1 MPKPSLGVR
10 WIDAQHM
17 GTQRRHQDL
26 KAWSVPSDLRRQ
38 VKPRSARGRTA
49 VVEGGLPQ
57 PNVVSGN
64 ARAAS
69 LVELLRHPFI
79 HSMLIHAFLKSSLPP
94 RNHAVPRGFCATVL
108 CDAMETDWLAGV
120 VRLELRNPSGPKSV

>member
-1 MPKPSLGVR
+1 MVTKPSSPL
-10 WIDAQHM
+10 
-17 GTQRRHQDL
+17 DL

-57 PNVVSGN
+57 PHVVSGN

-69 LVELLRHPFI
+69 LVKLLRHPFI
-79 HSMLIHAFLKSSLPP
+79 HSMLSPLDGVFL
-94 RNHAVPRGFCATVL
+94 
-108 CDAMETDWLAGV
+108 
-120 VRLELRNPSGPKSV
+120 LRALSDGRP